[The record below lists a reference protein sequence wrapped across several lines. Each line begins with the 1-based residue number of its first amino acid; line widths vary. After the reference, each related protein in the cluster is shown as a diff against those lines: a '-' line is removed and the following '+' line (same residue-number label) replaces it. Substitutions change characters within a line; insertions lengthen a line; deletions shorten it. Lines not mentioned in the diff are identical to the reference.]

1 MQASIANS
9 LAYLL
14 AAKYIEKSKVAH
26 YTLMRN
32 FCFGLIGLID
42 LTDEAVIDER
52 IGVIGITEI

>member
-26 YTLMRN
+26 YTLMRD
-32 FCFGLIGLID
+32 FCFGLIGL
-42 LTDEAVIDER
+42 TDKAVIDER